1 MMEKTFHLLF
11 PDVCVICSSLLS
23 GSERYCCTACIS
35 GFDRFRSPSEAEEV
49 LRHAIATRFSDKF
62 LFDRGWSLFWFHK
75 DNPLQ
80 KALHAMKYD
89 GLFTIGAVLG
99 QQLGQWMLEGDIPG
113 DLDCIV
119 PVPLH
124 YLKKVE
130 RSFNQA
136 EKIAEGIGKTISKPV
151 RPDLLKRIRYTE
163 SQTSL
168 PAPLRRK
175 NPEGAFQAGKS
186 SMPRHIL
193 LVDDV
198 ITTGATMVAAASALR
213 AAGADR
219 VLLASVALAA
229 KE

>member
-1 MMEKTFHLLF
+1 MMEKMFHLLF
-11 PDVCVICSSLLS
+11 PDVCVICGSLLN

-75 DNPLQ
+75 DNSLQ
-80 KALHAMKYD
+80 QALHAMKYE
-89 GLFTIGAVLG
+89 GLFTIGTLFG
-99 QQLGQWMLEGDIPG
+99 HQLGQWMLQGDVPGDI
-113 DLDCIV
+113 DCVV

-136 EKIAEGIGKTISKPV
+136 EKIAEGIAQSIHKPV
-151 RPDLLKRIRYTE
+151 RPELLKRKRYTE

-175 NPEGAFQAGKS
+175 NPAGAFQAGKS
-186 SMPRHIL
+186 SMPPHVL

-198 ITTGATMVAAASALR
+198 ITTGATIASAASALR
-213 AAGADR
+213 AAGVRR
-219 VLLASVALAA
+219 VSIASVALAA

>member
-1 MMEKTFHLLF
+1 MEMMFHLLF
-11 PDVCVICSSLLS
+11 PDVCVICGSLLS

-49 LRHAIATRFSDKF
+49 LRHAIATRFSEKF
-62 LFDRGWSLFWFHK
+62 FFDRGCSLFWFHK

-89 GLFTIGAVLG
+89 GLFTIGTVFG
-99 QQLGQWMLEGDIPG
+99 QQLGRWMLQSDIPG

-136 EKIAEGIGKTISKPV
+136 EKIAEGIGKTIRKPV
-151 RPDLLKRIRYTE
+151 RPELLKRIRYTE

-175 NPEGAFQAGKS
+175 NPAGAFQAGKS
-186 SMPRHIL
+186 SMPRNIL

-198 ITTGATMVAAASALR
+198 ITTGATMAAAASALR